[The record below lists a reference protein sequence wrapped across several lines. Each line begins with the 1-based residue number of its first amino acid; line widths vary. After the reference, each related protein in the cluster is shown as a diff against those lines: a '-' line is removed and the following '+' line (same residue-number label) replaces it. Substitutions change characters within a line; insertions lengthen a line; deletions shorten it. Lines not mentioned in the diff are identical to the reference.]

1 MNQHFDFTRSKGLEY
16 SLNALNLAGFLFHR
30 GLNLRLSANFIEI
43 FSNSKITATSAD
55 ADDREMMLSKILDYS
70 TGHLYGKQ
78 KDATILLTSSSAT
91 SSNSKGNNNGTDNGR
106 SNSAAAV
113 ASATVHQ
120 MAAISDSVCT
130 NRAVAFVQVVK
141 EGSRRRSTGW
151 SHYPFSSI
159 LNFAPILQVPS
170 PIHPY
175 QSALDI
181 VHSIGHMLGIG
192 HDDSSTQMECGCFG
206 GQHHCLMSAFN
217 PIGGSVSFFIY
228 FPIF

>member
-78 KDATILLTSSSAT
+78 KDATILLTSSAT
-91 SSNSKGNNNGTDNGR
+91 SSSSSKGNNNGTGNGR

-141 EGSRRRSTGW
+141 EGRRQKADECW
-151 SHYPFSSI
+151 
-159 LNFAPILQVPS
+159 L
-170 PIHPY
+170 
-175 QSALDI
+175 
-181 VHSIGHMLGIG
+181 VHSTITHSTIT
-192 HDDSSTQMECGCFG
+192 HPAHPKFCTNSSGPITNSSLSK
-206 GQHHCLMSAFN
+206 CLRYCPLHWPYAWHW
-217 PIGGSVSFFIY
+217 P
-228 FPIF
+228 